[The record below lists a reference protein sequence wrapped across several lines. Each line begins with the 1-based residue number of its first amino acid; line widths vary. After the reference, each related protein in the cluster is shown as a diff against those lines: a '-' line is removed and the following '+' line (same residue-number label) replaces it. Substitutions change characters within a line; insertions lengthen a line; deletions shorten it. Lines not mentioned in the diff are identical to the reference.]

1 MTDQKEGKKP
11 LTLSTASRSAAAK
24 ADATQV
30 KQKFSHG
37 RTRQVTVEVK
47 KVAKRPPGAPATP
60 APVAEAAPATAA
72 PARTLKLGGAPA
84 AASRVSTARASA
96 APAAAAPA
104 APARPAPSA
113 DRKSTRLNSSHTVI

>member
-11 LTLSTASRSAAAK
+11 LTLSTASRSAASK

-47 KVAKRPPGAPATP
+47 KVTKRPPGAPATP
-60 APVAEAAPATAA
+60 APVAEAAPAAAA

-84 AASRVSTARASA
+84 AASPASRTSATPAARASA
-96 APAAAAPA
+96 PAAAPA
-104 APARPAPSA
+104 AS
-113 DRKSTRLNSSHTVI
+113 